1 MSKKMRV
8 SPHETMDTGMYAGIK
23 NGKEMFK
30 TNKKPSP
37 QCLHLKFPFTV

>member
-23 NGKEMFK
+23 KWQRNVQ
-30 TNKKPSP
+30 NKQKKQTKNPV
-37 QCLHLKFPFTV
+37 HNVYI